1 MAPKSAAKY
10 EALSPGRKRLLEH
23 QVHMKLK
30 IDPSEKI
37 VSESLQSAALHHY
50 LLKVGDDDYSWG
62 QGTETAF
69 LDYVAPFLFNK

>member
-1 MAPKSAAKY
+1 
-10 EALSPGRKRLLEH
+10 
-23 QVHMKLK
+23 MKLK